1 MGRESPIGARR
12 VGTVALVVTPFT
24 TAPPADGTDQGLLDA
39 CGEDPTWMCR
49 EVYEWTGSEVLADI
63 ADWLIGRPLT
73 IAVILLVGW
82 VATLIARRYVR
93 RGVERFVAADRS
105 GTKRRLEA
113 LGFDALDA
121 DAPDPRR
128 SARAASISAVVASTT
143 AVVIWAVTIMIALGE
158 AGIDLAPLIAGAG
171 IAGVALGFGAQ
182 TLVKDCI
189 AGLCMLIEDQ
199 YGIGDHVDLGEATGT
214 VERISLRVTVLRDPN
229 GTVWHVPNGEVQRVG
244 NRSQLW
250 SVAVVDVDV
259 AYDADLERVREVLLD
274 VATDVCSE
282 PEWAHQV
289 LEDPEVLGVEMLG
302 ADGITVRMHVKT
314 TPGVQWRL
322 QRELRERIKK
332 RLDREGIE
340 IPFPQRTIWVRN
352 EA

>member
-1 MGRESPIGARR
+1 MLLA
-12 VGTVALVVTPFT
+12 ALLT
-24 TAPPADGTDQGLLDA
+24 TAQPPAAGDDAGLLDA
-39 CGEDPTWMCR
+39 CGQDPTWMC
-49 EVYEWTGSEVLADI
+49 EQVYDWTGSAALANV
-63 ADWLIGRPLT
+63 ADWIIGRPLT

-82 VATLIARRYVR
+82 LATVIARRYVR
-93 RGVERFVAADRS
+93 RGVERFAAADRS

-113 LGFDALDA
+113 LGFESMEPE
-121 DAPDPRR
+121 APDPRR
-128 SARAASISAVVASTT
+128 AARAASISAVVTSTT
-143 AVVIWAVTIMIALGE
+143 TVIIWSVTIMIALGK

-182 TLVKDCI
+182 SLVKDCI
-189 AGLCMLIEDQ
+189 AGLFMLIEDQ

-214 VERISLRVTVLRDPN
+214 VERISLRVTVLRDAN

-259 AYDADLERVREVLLD
+259 AYDADLERVRGVLLD
-274 VATDVCSE
+274 VASEVCAE
-282 PEWAHQV
+282 PEWEHQV

-302 ADGITVRMHVKT
+302 ADGVTVRMHVKT

-332 RLDREGIE
+332 RLDDEGIE

-352 EA
+352 EG